1 MKNKF
6 IALLLTVAVILTACT
21 NNDTLEIQTDETVTE
36 PKQTGQLENTFMITT
51 AAPTGYEADLA
62 AAYAQYAVPAD
73 TEMTYEFTE
82 EDEELHRILRE
93 LDPAWKMFGGLT
105 YDSLAYID
113 GYGEGIWVHF
123 DQGVWDND
131 WFYHSL
137 SDELPFD
144 SINGLKAE
152 LDKYFIDFT
161 VSDYLY
167 PLKPAKGVTLS
178 QESGVHDI
186 YLTENEYMK
195 EYYDFTADGKLKGIP
210 IILELDGQ
218 LYRVAEVNG
227 EPPIS
232 GIDIERTRV
241 ISRDEYVLQ
250 FAYNRPVPDD
260 DRILAM
266 RMVLRNSDD
275 GWKYGY
281 YIFNGMTDWD
291 ILDFEQVWCGKP
303 LEEIYIEGGYDTA
316 DLADFDYSGLLEK
329 TTAFPLGAGDFIDEE
344 YKDFRELYQKAF
356 AFNFCFRDHTPFPTA
371 YGYEGARLMLPR
383 NDYKNNYLQ
392 YYFTG
397 YSAESFYDTLL
408 EIFTEE
414 ETERWFSQFYGKH
427 PEIYIYDGAVWSI
440 FYDGSGGDI
449 SRVFDEYDFELTD
462 DTFDIIRTSYYT
474 TAEFDWDY
482 EYYPERVDRYEKRTT
497 HIIFVNTEK
506 GWRCQQFDFVW

>member
-6 IALLLTVAVILTACT
+6 IALLLTVAVMLTACT

-51 AAPTGYEADLA
+51 AAPTGYEADLV

-73 TEMTYEFTE
+73 TEITYEFTE

-93 LDPAWKMFGGLT
+93 LDPAWELFGGLT

-144 SINGLKAE
+144 SIDGLKAE
-152 LDKYFIDFT
+152 LGKYFIDFA
-161 VSDYLY
+161 VPSYLY
-167 PLKPAKGVTLS
+167 ELNPVKGLTVS
-178 QESGVHDI
+178 QESGVSEVF
-186 YLTENEYMK
+186 LTEYEYMDK
-195 EYYDFTADGKLKGIP
+195 YNHFNEDGAFHGIP
-210 IILELDGQ
+210 LILELDGK
-218 LYRVAEVNG
+218 LYRLAEVDS
-227 EPPIS
+227 EPSIS
-232 GIDIERTRV
+232 GIDIEQTRV
-241 ISRDEYVLQ
+241 ISRNEYELQ
-250 FAYNRPVPDD
+250 FACNLPVPKEDSTV
-260 DRILAM
+260 AVKM
-266 RMVLRNSDD
+266 RLRNSED
-275 GWKYGY
+275 GWKYSQ
-281 YIFNGMTDWD
+281 YIFNFH
-291 ILDFEQVWCGKP
+291 LDFLDFGQVWLGKP
-303 LEEIYIEGGYDTA
+303 FEEMYIDGDYDTSE
-316 DLADFDYSGLLEK
+316 LADFDYSGLLEK
-329 TTAFPLGAGDFIDEE
+329 TTAFPAGAGDFIDEE

-356 AFNFCFRDHTPFPTA
+356 AFNFCFRDHTPFPTT

-383 NDYKNNYLQ
+383 NDYQNNYLQ

-397 YSAESFYDTLL
+397 YSAESFHDALL

-414 ETERWFSQFYGKH
+414 ETERWFSKFYGDH
-427 PEIYIYDGAVWSI
+427 HEIYIYDGAVWSI

-449 SRVFDEYDFELTD
+449 SRVFDEYDFELTE

-474 TAEFDWDY
+474 TAELDWEYNYDPELIDKY
-482 EYYPERVDRYEKRTT
+482 ETRIT

-506 GWRCQQFDFVW
+506 GWRCQQFDMVW